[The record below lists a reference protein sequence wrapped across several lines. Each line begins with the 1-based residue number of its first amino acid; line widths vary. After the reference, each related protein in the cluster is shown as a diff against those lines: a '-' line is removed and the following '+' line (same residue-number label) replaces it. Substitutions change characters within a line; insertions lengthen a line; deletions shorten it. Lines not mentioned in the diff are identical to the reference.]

1 MRKNNETS
9 KVKLAKRGDLLVAP
23 VSEDVPPLTTAIVNR
38 VIRRMR
44 DRELRSAIRRL
55 PQK

>member
-1 MRKNNETS
+1 
-9 KVKLAKRGDLLVAP
+9 VKLAKRGDLLVAP

-44 DRELRSAIRRL
+44 DRELGSAIRRL